1 MGQSLWFASRGTG
14 LVAALLLTATTV
26 LGAIHTGR
34 VAGARWPRFTVHAVH
49 RNLSLLTL
57 AFLAV
62 HVASA
67 IIDPYAGIA
76 WLDVVVPFVS
86 TYHPFWLG
94 LGAVALD
101 LILAVVVTSLLRPRI
116 GLRQWRA
123 VHLLAYALWPVALLH
138 GVGIGGDDTRLG
150 WVLALYLACAP
161 DSMTS
166 EQASQRPSQAR
177 ADASSPAFAALRE
190 SLAYMTWRSLALGR
204 SSAAVSSTA
213 RWRS

>member
-1 MGQSLWFASRGTG
+1 M
-14 LVAALLLTATTV
+14 

-34 VAGARWPRFTVHAVH
+34 VRARWPRFTLHALH

-57 AFLAV
+57 VFLAV

-101 LILAVVVTSLLRPRI
+101 LILAVVVTSLLR
-116 GLRQWRA
+116 LRMAAWRA
-123 VHLLAYALWPVALLH
+123 VHLSAYV
-138 GVGIGGDDTRLG
+138 
-150 WVLALYLACAP
+150 
-161 DSMTS
+161 
-166 EQASQRPSQAR
+166 
-177 ADASSPAFAALRE
+177 F
-190 SLAYMTWRSLALGR
+190 GR
-204 SSAAVSSTA
+204 SRCCTGSASAATTPGSA
-213 RWRS
+213 GC